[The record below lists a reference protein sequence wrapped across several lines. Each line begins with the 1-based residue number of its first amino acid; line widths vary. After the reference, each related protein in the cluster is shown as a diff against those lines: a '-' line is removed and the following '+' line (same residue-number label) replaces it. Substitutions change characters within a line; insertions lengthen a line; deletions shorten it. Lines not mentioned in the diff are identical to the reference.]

1 MQKDIGH
8 AAFCAA
14 FTICP
19 KSLEMP
25 FIFSHFRPESINRLC
40 DHSFFFRLD
49 YDRKTEICY
58 YATGRQLISFEVFVT
73 YKKRL
78 TITSLFLLI

>member
-1 MQKDIGH
+1 MLEYENAKDIGH

-25 FIFSHFRPESINRLC
+25 FIFSHFRPESINSLC
-40 DHSFFFRLD
+40 DHSFFFALIMTEK
-49 YDRKTEICY
+49 RKS
-58 YATGRQLISFEVFVT
+58 ATMLQADS
-73 YKKRL
+73 
-78 TITSLFLLI
+78 